1 MEDVRK
7 GENHMRLSELSG
19 KEIVDLERAEK
30 MGVLGHADLE
40 INEKDGKIQALIIP
54 VGKWG
59 GFKRE
64 QQEVRVEW
72 NCIKKVG
79 HDMII
84 FDLASRP
91 SSQ

>member
-1 MEDVRK
+1 
-7 GENHMRLSELSG
+7 MRLSELSG
-19 KEIVDLERAEK
+19 KEIVDLEKAER

-40 INEKDGKIQALIIP
+40 INEQDGTIQALIIP

-64 QQEVRVEW
+64 QQEVRVAW

-79 HDMII
+79 QDMII
-84 FDLASRP
+84 FDLVD
-91 SSQ
+91 

>member
-1 MEDVRK
+1 M
-7 GENHMRLSELSG
+7 MRLSELSG

-72 NCIKKVG
+72 SRIKKVG

-84 FDLASRP
+84 FDLANHPKSK
-91 SSQ
+91 

>member
-1 MEDVRK
+1 
-7 GENHMRLSELSG
+7 MRLSELSG

-59 GFKRE
+59 GLKRE
-64 QQEVRVEW
+64 QQEVRIDW
-72 NCIKKVG
+72 SRIKKVG

-84 FDLASRP
+84 FDLE
-91 SSQ
+91 